1 MNAKYNLPDRTHLA
15 SQISNTIREQ
25 YSIDPNNIKLVSVLD
40 MLVDEL
46 LDGVEAG
53 IEESGWIS

>member
-1 MNAKYNLPDRTHLA
+1 MNTKHTLPDRTHLA

-25 YSIDPNNIKLVSVLD
+25 YLIDPNNIKLVSVLD

>member
-25 YSIDPNNIKLVSVLD
+25 YLIDPNNINLVKILD